1 MSRDNSRRVSGLR
14 LLRWGLLALALG
26 LILLGV
32 LNGGA
37 RSVLAKAVK
46 ICSECIGLG

>member
-1 MSRDNSRRVSGLR
+1 MKGRKALWAA
-14 LLRWGLLALALG
+14 LTAAALAL
-26 LILLGV
+26 IVLGV

-37 RSVLAKAVK
+37 RDVLAKATK

>member
-1 MSRDNSRRVSGLR
+1 MKHKEIIWAVLV
-14 LLRWGLLALALG
+14 AAA
-26 LILLGV
+26 ILLIVFGV

-37 RSVLAKAVK
+37 RDVFAKAVK

>member
-1 MSRDNSRRVSGLR
+1 MTRRQ
-14 LLRWGLLALALG
+14 ALWAALFAAAVV
-26 LILLGV
+26 LIVLGV

-37 RSVLAKAVK
+37 LDVLTKAAK

>member
-1 MSRDNSRRVSGLR
+1 MTHRQALWAVLFCVGI
-14 LLRWGLLALALG
+14 LLVV
-26 LILLGV
+26 LGV

-37 RSVLAKAVK
+37 RDVLAKAVK

>member
-1 MSRDNSRRVSGLR
+1 MTKKKALWAA
-14 LLRWGLLALALG
+14 LFLAAAV
-26 LILLGV
+26 LIVLGV

-37 RSVLAKAVK
+37 QDVLAKAIK

>member
-1 MSRDNSRRVSGLR
+1 MTRKT
-14 LLRWGLLALALG
+14 LLWTVLAAAGVLLVV
-26 LILLGV
+26 LGV

-37 RSVLAKAVK
+37 RDVLAKAVK

>member
-1 MSRDNSRRVSGLR
+1 MNGKTARTV
-14 LLRWGLLALALG
+14 LALAALI

-37 RSVLAKAVK
+37 GDVLAKAAK
-46 ICSECIGLG
+46 ICSECIGLE

>member
-1 MSRDNSRRVSGLR
+1 MTRKTAL
-14 LLRWGLLALALG
+14 WAALLAAG
-26 LILLGV
+26 SVLIVLGV

-37 RSVLAKAVK
+37 RDVLAKAVK

>member
-1 MSRDNSRRVSGLR
+1 MTRKRVIR
-14 LLRWGLLALALG
+14 
-26 LILLGV
+26 ILLCAAAVIFIVVGV

-37 RSVLAKAVK
+37 RDVLAKAVK

>member
-1 MSRDNSRRVSGLR
+1 MSRGSTRRGSGLR
-14 LLRWGLLALALG
+14 GLCWGLLALALA